1 MGYRQWIGR
10 VLCVGLVV
18 AGWWGQAHAQQD
30 SLSNLRLRRLPW
42 MTRPIVLDTVPFFA
56 SGVRLTDRR
65 GEPVP
70 DSLWRLAAD
79 TLFMRPAPYDSVWVR
94 YRMLPAPFAERRQL
108 LDSATLL
115 RGDADAPLSWHFEPE
130 ERNLLEAPAGLRYN
144 GTFARGLSFGN
155 SQNLVLNSAL
165 NLQVEGRLPNGV
177 EVTAAM
183 TDNDLPLQPEGNTQ
197 QLRDFD
203 QVYIRLRKDETALT
217 AGDFE
222 LARPANGHFLNYFK
236 RLQGIQVAH
245 RAETPQGLAL
255 SGKASAAVAR
265 GRFARQ
271 TLEVQE
277 GNQGPYRLRGANG
290 ERFIIVL
297 AGTERVW
304 MDGELLTR
312 GADNDYVINYNRGD
326 LTFTRNRL
334 VRRESRVIV
343 EFEYADRNYLRS
355 TLVAEAEARQ
365 GRTRYYAHF
374 YSEQDGRRPLGTTGF
389 DSLELALLY
398 QAGNMV
404 ENLFVEP
411 AIDTLEGGFDE
422 FRVLYK
428 LVDTTVNGTTY
439 HDVLVWSTHPDSA
452 RYTASFTEVGPG
464 QGDYVLLPSAAN
476 GRVYAWVAPDPV
488 TGQPRGS
495 WRPARRLVA
504 PRQQQVAAAGVVW
517 DDGAGAF
524 FRFESALSAL
534 DANRLSPFGKR
545 STGLA
550 LYASAGDRWR
560 WGDAS
565 QWQLD
570 AALDYEGVAAA
581 FRGVAPWRNAEFARD
596 WNLESTEGAPVHLA
610 KAALALRRGRH
621 SGLDYEL
628 AFLRYG
634 QELGGWRHRPAL
646 RWQKGASRLHLQFD
660 RLDQQLATGRA
671 TFSRPR
677 LELSLPLLRD
687 SSGTAWTARLR
698 VLRERNSRYLA
709 ADTLSPASFWFDELE
724 GALSSPSGKSWS
736 WQATWRQRDDYQPAG
751 TAFRALARARELRLS
766 GNLQSRKAGTLT
778 ASLHGR
784 QLAFADSSDTR
795 TPEKT
800 LLGRLDYQLTAAQ
813 GAIRWQT
820 TYELGSGQE
829 RRVEFTYLR
838 VPVGEGTHLWVDENG
853 DGVVQQDEVEV
864 APFAD
869 QANAIRVATWT
880 NEFVRTR
887 NVALSQH
894 LSLTPR
900 AAWRQATGWRGA
912 LARWATQSSLQ
923 VDRKVR
929 PLTGVSPWNPFQWA
943 LADTAIIGLQVR
955 QQHVLFFNRGHARF
969 NADLQHSDFSGK
981 SLLTNGLEGRRLRED
996 QLRLRWNLRRVVS
1009 LELRASVGD
1018 KSQTSEFFAS
1028 RTYAIR
1034 FRKMALEGTWL
1045 PQREL
1050 RFVLGAEGEQAHNE
1064 MGAERLDRWALS
1076 LETTWNRVDAW
1087 ALRSQMR
1094 YVHMVFQGDAT
1105 TSAGFTLLNGLQNGR
1120 NLLWSLSLDRQLPGN
1135 IRLSLRYE
1143 GRKTGTARLI
1153 HTGSMQM
1160 AAVF

>member
-1 MGYRQWIGR
+1 MWRILLAGLAIIGLQR
-10 VLCVGLVV
+10 D
-18 AGWWGQAHAQQD
+18 AAAQHD
-30 SLSNLRLRRLPW
+30 SLSNLRLRRLAW
-42 MTRPIVLDTVPFFA
+42 TARPVVLDTVPFFA
-56 SGVRLTDRR
+56 SSVRLADRQ
-65 GEPVP
+65 GLPVP
-70 DSLWRLAAD
+70 DSLWRLAGD
-79 TLFMRPAPYDSVWVR
+79 TLYLRPAARDSVWVR
-94 YRMLPAPFAERRQL
+94 YRVLPPVFAERRKL
-108 LDSATLL
+108 LDSTTLL
-115 RGDADAPLSWHFEPE
+115 RGDAGAPLSWHFEPE
-130 ERNLLEAPAGLRYN
+130 ARSLVEAPAGLRYN
-144 GTFARGLSFGN
+144 GSFARGLSFGN

-165 NLQVEGRLPNGV
+165 NLQIEGRLPNGI

-203 QVYIRLRKDETALT
+203 QVYIRLRKDETTLT

-222 LARPANGHFLNYFK
+222 LGRPAHSHFLNYFK
-236 RLQGIQVAH
+236 RLQGIQVTH
-245 RAETPQGLAL
+245 RAEVGEGLAL
-255 SGKASAAVAR
+255 TGKASAAVAR

-271 TLEVQE
+271 TLEVEE
-277 GNQGPYRLRGANG
+277 GNQGPYRLTGANG

-365 GRTRYYAHF
+365 GRTRYYAHL
-374 YSEQDGRRPLGTTGF
+374 YSEQDGRRPLGSNGF

-428 LVDTTVNGTTY
+428 LTDTTVNGITY
-439 HDVLVWSTHPDSA
+439 RDVLVWSTHPDSA
-452 RYTASFTEVGPG
+452 RYAASFTEVGPG

-504 PRQQQVAAAGVVW
+504 PRQHQVAGAGMVW
-517 DDGAGAF
+517 DDGQGRF
-524 FRFESALSAL
+524 FRFESALSAF

-550 LYASAGDRWR
+550 IYAAAGDRWR
-560 WGDAS
+560 WGAAG

-610 KAALALRRGRH
+610 KAALRLRRGRQR
-621 SGLDYEL
+621 SLGYEL

-646 RWQKGASRLHLQFD
+646 QWQQGDTRVRLQFD
-660 RLDQQLATGRA
+660 RLDQQLAAGRA
-671 TFSRPR
+671 VFSRPR
-677 LELSLPLLRD
+677 LELTLPLLRD
-687 SSGTAWTARLR
+687 SSGAAWTARLR

-709 ADTLSPASFWFDELE
+709 TDTLSPASFWFDEWE
-724 GALSSPSGKSWS
+724 GTLASPSGKKWS
-736 WQATWRQRDDYQPAG
+736 WQATARQRNDYQPAG
-751 TAFRALARARELRLS
+751 SAFRPWARARELRLS
-766 GNLQSRKAGTLT
+766 GNLQSRRAGTLT

-784 QLAFADSSDTR
+784 QLAFADSSDNR

-800 LLGRLDYQLTAAQ
+800 LLGRFDYQLTAAR

-820 TYELGSGQE
+820 TWELGSGQE

-887 NVALSQH
+887 NVAFSQR
-894 LSLTPR
+894 LALTPR
-900 AAWRQATGWRGA
+900 AVWRQAKGWKGA
-912 LARWATQSSLQ
+912 LARWAMQSSLQ

-929 PLTGVSPWNPFQWA
+929 PLTGVAPWNPFQWA

-969 NADLQHSDFSGK
+969 NADLQHSDFSGT
-981 SLLTNGLEGRRLRED
+981 SLLTNGLEGRRLREE
-996 QLRLRWNLRRVVS
+996 QLRLRWNLRQVVS
-1009 LELRASVGD
+1009 LEVRASLGD
-1018 KSQTSEFFAS
+1018 KRQASEFFAS

-1034 FRKMALEGTWL
+1034 FRKMEFDCTWM
-1045 PQREL
+1045 PKREL
-1050 RFVLGAEGEQAHNE
+1050 RLIFGAEGEQARNE
-1064 MGAERLDRWALS
+1064 LGAERLDRRALS
-1076 LETTWNRVDAW
+1076 VEATWNRVDSW

-1094 YVHMVFQGDAT
+1094 YVHIAFAGDAT
-1105 TSAGFTLLNGLQNGR
+1105 TSAGFALLNGLQNGR

-1143 GRKTGTARLI
+1143 GRKTGNARLI